1 MFDWGFTEFLLVAV
15 VGLLVFG
22 PERLPEVARNAGR
35 WVGKVRRYI
44 ANVRSDFESE
54 LNAGELRELLGEQ
67 QQQIRELK
75 GMVESARDDINT
87 SMGDVTEELTQASDA
102 LNKTVNA
109 QPLSALSDDELFADD
124 EDDQDRGK
132 PAPAKAA
139 TAAPAERL
147 QSTPSD
153 ENPKPHD

>member
-22 PERLPEVARNAGR
+22 PERLPEVARNVGS
-35 WVGKVRRYI
+35 WVGKARRYI

-54 LNAGELRELLGEQ
+54 LNTGELRNLLGEQ

-75 GMVESARDDINT
+75 GIVENAKDEFST
-87 SMGDVTEELTQASDA
+87 SMGEVTEELTEATDA
-102 LNKTVNA
+102 LNKTMSA

-124 EDDQDRGK
+124 DDEPEVPPTISAK
-132 PAPAKAA
+132 PVVVESP
-139 TAAPAERL
+139 
-147 QSTPSD
+147 D
-153 ENPKPHD
+153 EKKPNAHD

>member
-1 MFDWGFTEFLLVAV
+1 MFDWGFTEFVLVAV

-22 PERLPEVARNAGR
+22 PERLPEVARNVGR

-54 LNAGELRELLGEQ
+54 LNTGELRELLGEQ

-75 GMVESARDDINT
+75 GMVENAKDDFSS
-87 SMGDVTEELTQASDA
+87 SMGEVTEELTQATDA
-102 LNKTVNA
+102 LNKTVNS

-124 EDDQDRGK
+124 DEDHESAK
-132 PAPAKAA
+132 PRVASEKSESFVKP
-139 TAAPAERL
+139 E
-147 QSTPSD
+147 STPDS
-153 ENPKPHD
+153 KPNAHE